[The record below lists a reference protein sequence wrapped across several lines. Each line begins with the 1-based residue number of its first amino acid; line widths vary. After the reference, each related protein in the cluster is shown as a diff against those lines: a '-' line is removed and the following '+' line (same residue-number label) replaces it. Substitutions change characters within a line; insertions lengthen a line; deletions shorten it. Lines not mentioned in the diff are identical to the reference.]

1 MNIPRTKA
9 LAVLAASLLGVTA
22 CTADPV
28 DTGASTGAK
37 PNAAAAAV
45 PQQQVDK
52 TLHDQLPDKIRT
64 AGKIV
69 AVNNGSFPPYVIVG
83 SGADAPIEGATA
95 DLSQAIS
102 QLLGVRIEHTTVD
115 GLASVLSGMQ
125 AKRYDLDLGPTG
137 DFVERQ
143 KQATFI
149 DYVQEYVVFAVR
161 KGNPQGIDGLD
172 TACGKRVAVMAAG
185 SAEKVIK
192 TQSAKCVAAG
202 KPAVAVQS
210 YKDQPSSILAVQS
223 DRADAFFSSQAPL
236 TYFAAQSGGKL
247 ELAGVGKGN
256 GFEDLF
262 QGALVPIGSPLA
274 GVLLAA
280 IEKLHANGAYDAIM
294 AKWGLDQNKL
304 AKPGLNLGKS

>member
-1 MNIPRTKA
+1 MSRRTA
-9 LAVLAASLLGVTA
+9 AVLAASLLVVATA

-28 DTGASTGAK
+28 DTSPGGDAK
-37 PNAAAAAV
+37 APAAAI

-52 TLHDQLPDKIRT
+52 ALQAQLPEKIRA

-83 SGADAPIEGATA
+83 TDKGAPVEGATA
-95 DLSQAIS
+95 DLSQAVG
-102 QLLGVRIEHTTVD
+102 QLLGVQIEHATVD

-125 AKRYDLDLGPTG
+125 AKRYDLDMGPTG
-137 DFVERQ
+137 DFVDRQ

-149 DYVQEYVVFAVR
+149 DYVQEYVVFAVQ
-161 KGNPQGIDGLD
+161 KGNPKGIDGLE
-172 TACGKRVAVMAAG
+172 TACGKRVGVMAAG

-192 TQSAKCVAAG
+192 AQSAKCVAAG
-202 KPAVAVQS
+202 KPPVEVQS

-236 TYFAAQSGGKL
+236 TYFVAQSGGKL

-262 QGALVPIGSPLA
+262 QGALVPVGSPLA
-274 GVLLAA
+274 AVLLAA
-280 IEKLHANGAYDAIM
+280 FEKLHANGTYDAIM
-294 AKWGLDQNKL
+294 TKWGLEQNKL

>member
-1 MNIPRTKA
+1 MFMSRRT
-9 LAVLAASLLGVTA
+9 AVAALAASLLAVTA

-28 DTGASTGAK
+28 DTGTGGNAK
-37 PNAAAAAV
+37 APAAAV

-52 TLHDQLPDKIRT
+52 SLHDRLPAKIKT

-83 SGADAPIEGATA
+83 TDKGASVEGATA
-95 DLSQAIS
+95 DLSQAVG
-102 QLLGVRIEHTTVD
+102 QLLGIRIEHTTVD

-125 AKRYDLDLGPTG
+125 AGRYDLDMGPTG

-161 KGNPQGIDGLD
+161 KGNPKKIDGLE
-172 TACGKRVAVMAAG
+172 TACGKRVGVMAAG

-192 TQSAKCVAAG
+192 AQSAKCVAAG
-202 KPAVAVQS
+202 EPAVEVQS

-236 TYFAAQSGGKL
+236 TYFVSQSGGKL

-280 IEKLHANGAYDAIM
+280 LEKLHANGTYDAIM
-294 AKWGLDQNKL
+294 AKWGLEQNKL
-304 AKPGLNLGKS
+304 PKPGLNLGKS

>member
-1 MNIPRTKA
+1 MSRRTA
-9 LAVLAASLLGVTA
+9 VAVLAASLLGVTA
-22 CTADPV
+22 CTPDPV
-28 DTGASTGAK
+28 ATGTGGDAK
-37 PNAAAAAV
+37 APAAAI

-52 TLHDQLPDKIRT
+52 ALHDQLPAKIRS

-83 SGADAPIEGATA
+83 TDKGAPVEGATA
-95 DLSQAIS
+95 DLSQAVG
-102 QLLGVRIEHTTVD
+102 QLLGIRIEHTTVD

-125 AKRYDLDLGPTG
+125 AGRYDLDMGPTG

-161 KGNPQGIDGLD
+161 KGNPKGIEDLA
-172 TACGKRVAVMAAG
+172 TACGKRVGVMAAG

-192 TQSAKCVAAG
+192 AQSVKCVAAG
-202 KPAVAVQS
+202 KPPVEVQS

-236 TYFAAQSGGKL
+236 TYFVAQSGGKL

-274 GVLLAA
+274 EVLLAA
-280 IEKLHANGAYDAIM
+280 LQKLHANGTYDAIM
-294 AKWGLDQNKL
+294 AKWGLEQNKL
-304 AKPGLNLGKS
+304 PKPGLNLGKS

>member
-1 MNIPRTKA
+1 MTAYRKSVLAFLAVGA
-9 LAVLAASLLGVTA
+9 LAMTA

-28 DTGASTGAK
+28 ETDNSAGAK
-37 PNAAAAAV
+37 PGAAI

-52 TLHDQLPDKIRT
+52 TLQAKLPAKIRT

-83 SGADAPIEGATA
+83 TNKGAEMEGATA
-95 DLSQAIS
+95 DLTRAVS
-102 QLLGVRIEHTTVD
+102 QLLGVQIEHTTVD

-125 AKRYDLDLGPTG
+125 AGRYDLDMGPTG
-137 DFVERQ
+137 DFAERQ

-149 DYVQEYVVFAVR
+149 DYVQEYVVFAVQ
-161 KGNPQGIDGLD
+161 KGNPKGIDGLD
-172 TACGKRVAVMAAG
+172 TACGKRIAVMAAG
-185 SAEKVIK
+185 SAERVIK
-192 TQSAKCVAAG
+192 GQSTKCTAAG
-202 KPAVAVQS
+202 QPAVEVQS

-236 TYFAAQSGGKL
+236 TYFVSQSGGKL

-256 GFEDLF
+256 GFEDLY
-262 QGALVPIGSPLA
+262 QGALVPVGSPLA
-274 GVLLAA
+274 QVLLDAL
-280 IEKLHANGAYDAIM
+280 EKLHADGTYDAIM

-304 AKPGLNLGKS
+304 DKPGLNLGKS

>member
-1 MNIPRTKA
+1 VSIPRTT
-9 LAVLAASLLGVTA
+9 AVLASLALLVTA

-28 DTGASTGAK
+28 ETTSAGNAK
-37 PNAAAAAV
+37 APAAAI

-52 TLHDQLPDKIRT
+52 ALQAQLPEKIKT

-83 SGADAPIEGATA
+83 TDKGAPVEGATA

-102 QLLGVRIEHTTVD
+102 QLLGVQIEHTTVD

-125 AKRYDLDLGPTG
+125 AKRYDLDMGPTG

-149 DYVQEYVVFAVR
+149 DYVQEYVVFAVH
-161 KGNPQGIDGLD
+161 KGNPKGIDGLD
-172 TACGKRVAVMAAG
+172 TACGQRIAVQAAG

-192 TQSAKCVAAG
+192 AQSVKCVAAG
-202 KPAVAVQS
+202 KPAVQVQS

-236 TYFAAQSGGKL
+236 TYFVAQSDGKL

-256 GFEDLF
+256 GFEDLY

-274 GVLLAA
+274 AVLLAA
-280 IEKLHANGAYDAIM
+280 IEKLHANGTYDAIM
-294 AKWGLDQNKL
+294 TKWGLEQNKL

>member
-1 MNIPRTKA
+1 MSRRTA
-9 LAVLAASLLGVTA
+9 VAVLAASLLGVTA

-28 DTGASTGAK
+28 ATGAGSDAK
-37 PNAAAAAV
+37 APAAAI

-52 TLHDQLPDKIRT
+52 ALHDQLPEKIKT
-64 AGKIV
+64 AGKII

-83 SGADAPIEGATA
+83 TDKGAPVEGATA
-95 DLSQAIS
+95 DLSQAVG
-102 QLLGVRIEHTTVD
+102 QLLGVQIEHTTVD

-125 AKRYDLDLGPTG
+125 AKRYDLDMGPTG

-161 KGNPQGIDGLD
+161 KGNPKGIEDLD
-172 TACGKRVAVMAAG
+172 TACGKRVGVMAAG

-192 TQSAKCVAAG
+192 AQSAKCVAAG
-202 KPAVAVQS
+202 KPAVEVQS

-236 TYFAAQSGGKL
+236 TYFVAQSGGKL

-280 IEKLHANGAYDAIM
+280 LEKLHANGTYDAIM
-294 AKWGLDQNKL
+294 AKWGLEQNKL

>member
-1 MNIPRTKA
+1 MSVPRTTAVA
-9 LAVLAASLLGVTA
+9 LLATSLLGVTA

-28 DTGASTGAK
+28 PTSGSDAK
-37 PNAAAAAV
+37 APAAAI

-52 TLHDQLPDKIRT
+52 ALQDKLPAKVKT

-83 SGADAPIEGATA
+83 TDKGAPVEGATA
-95 DLSQAIS
+95 DLSQAVG
-102 QLLGVRIEHTTVD
+102 QLLGIQIEHTTVD

-125 AKRYDLDLGPTG
+125 AGRYDLDMGPTG

-149 DYVQEYVVFAVR
+149 DYVQEYVVFAVH
-161 KGNPQGIDGLD
+161 KGNPKGIDGLD
-172 TACGKRVAVMAAG
+172 TACGKRVAVQAAG

-192 TQSAKCVAAG
+192 AQSTKCVAAG
-202 KPAVAVQS
+202 KPAVDVQS

-223 DRADAFFSSQAPL
+223 DRADAVFSSQAPL
-236 TYFAAQSGGKL
+236 TYFVAQSGGKL

-262 QGALVPIGSPLA
+262 QGALVPVGSPLA
-274 GVLLAA
+274 DVLLAA
-280 IEKLHANGAYDAIM
+280 IEKLHANGTYDAIM
-294 AKWGLDQNKL
+294 TKWGLEQNKL
-304 AKPGLNLGKS
+304 PTPGLNLGKS

>member
-1 MNIPRTKA
+1 MSRRTA
-9 LAVLAASLLGVTA
+9 VAVLAASLLGVTA
-22 CTADPV
+22 CTVDPV
-28 DTGASTGAK
+28 DTGAGGNAK
-37 PNAAAAAV
+37 APAAAI

-52 TLHDQLPDKIRT
+52 TLHDQLPAKIKT
-64 AGKIV
+64 SGKIV

-83 SGADAPIEGATA
+83 TDKGAPVEGATA
-95 DLSQAIS
+95 DLSQAVG
-102 QLLGVRIEHTTVD
+102 QLLGVQIEHTTVD

-125 AKRYDLDLGPTG
+125 AKRYDLDMGPTG

-143 KQATFI
+143 QQATFI

-161 KGNPQGIDGLD
+161 KGNPKGIEDLD
-172 TACGKRVAVMAAG
+172 TACGKRVGVMAAG

-192 TQSAKCVAAG
+192 AQSAKCVTAG
-202 KPAVAVQS
+202 KPAIEVQS

-236 TYFAAQSGGKL
+236 TYFVSQSGGKL

-274 GVLLAA
+274 DVLLAA
-280 IEKLHANGAYDAIM
+280 LEKLHANGTYDAIM
-294 AKWGLDQNKL
+294 AKWGLEQNKL

>member
-1 MNIPRTKA
+1 VSIPRTTA
-9 LAVLAASLLGVTA
+9 IAVLAASLLGVTA

-28 DTGASTGAK
+28 ETSAGGDAK
-37 PNAAAAAV
+37 APAAAI

-52 TLHDQLPDKIRT
+52 ALHAQLPAKIKSS
-64 AGKIV
+64 GKIV

-83 SGADAPIEGATA
+83 TDERAPIEGATA

-102 QLLGVRIEHTTVD
+102 QLLGVQIEHTTVD

-149 DYVQEYVVFAVR
+149 DYVQEYVVFAVH
-161 KGNPQGIDGLD
+161 KGNPKGIEGLD
-172 TACGKRVAVMAAG
+172 TACGKRVGVMAAG

-192 TQSAKCVAAG
+192 AQSDKCVAAG
-202 KPAVAVQS
+202 KPAVEVQS

-236 TYFAAQSGGKL
+236 TYFVAQSDGKL

-262 QGALVPIGSPLA
+262 QGALVPLGSPLA
-274 GVLLAA
+274 DVLLAA
-280 IEKLHANGAYDAIM
+280 LGKLHANGTYDAIM
-294 AKWGLDQNKL
+294 AKWGLEQNKL

>member
-1 MNIPRTKA
+1 MFMSRRT
-9 LAVLAASLLGVTA
+9 AVAALAASLLGVTA

-28 DTGASTGAK
+28 DTGTGGNAK
-37 PNAAAAAV
+37 APAAAV

-52 TLHDQLPDKIRT
+52 SLHDRLPAKIKT

-83 SGADAPIEGATA
+83 TDKGASVEGATA
-95 DLSQAIS
+95 DLSQAVG
-102 QLLGVRIEHTTVD
+102 QLLGIRIEHTTVD

-125 AKRYDLDLGPTG
+125 AGRYDLDMGPTG

-161 KGNPQGIDGLD
+161 KGNPKKIDGLE
-172 TACGKRVAVMAAG
+172 TACGKRVGVMAAG

-192 TQSAKCVAAG
+192 AQSAKCVAAG
-202 KPAVAVQS
+202 KPAIEVQS

-236 TYFAAQSGGKL
+236 TYFVAQSGGKL

-280 IEKLHANGAYDAIM
+280 LEKLHANGTYDAIM
-294 AKWGLDQNKL
+294 AKWGLEQNKL
-304 AKPGLNLGKS
+304 PKPGLNLGKS

>member
-1 MNIPRTKA
+1 VTAYRKSA
-9 LAVLAASLLGVTA
+9 LSLLAAGVLLMTA

-28 DTGASTGAK
+28 ETDTSADAK
-37 PNAAAAAV
+37 PGAAI

-52 TLHDQLPDKIRT
+52 ALQAKLPAKIRS

-83 SGADAPIEGATA
+83 ANKGTEIEGATA
-95 DLSQAIS
+95 DLTRAVS

-125 AKRYDLDLGPTG
+125 AGRYDLDMGPTG
-137 DFVERQ
+137 DFPERQ

-161 KGNPQGIDGLD
+161 KGNPKGIDGLE
-172 TACGKRVAVMAAG
+172 TACGQRIAVMAAG
-185 SAEKVIK
+185 SAERVIK
-192 TQSAKCVAAG
+192 AQSTKCTAAG
-202 KPAVAVQS
+202 KPPVDVQS

-236 TYFAAQSGGKL
+236 TYFVSQSGGKL
-247 ELAGVGKGN
+247 ELAGIGKGN

-262 QGALVPIGSPLA
+262 QGALVPVGSPLA
-274 GVLLAA
+274 EVLLAA
-280 IEKLHANGAYDAIM
+280 FEKLHADGTYDAIM
-294 AKWGLDQNKL
+294 TKWGLDRNKL
-304 AKPGLNLGKS
+304 DKPGLNLGKS

>member
-1 MNIPRTKA
+1 MSRRTA
-9 LAVLAASLLGVTA
+9 VAVLAASLLGVTA

-28 DTGASTGAK
+28 ETTGAGGNAK
-37 PNAAAAAV
+37 APAAAI

-52 TLHDQLPDKIRT
+52 TLHDQLPAKIK
-64 AGKIV
+64 ASGKIV

-83 SGADAPIEGATA
+83 TDKGAPVEGATA
-95 DLSQAIS
+95 DLSQAVG
-102 QLLGVRIEHTTVD
+102 QLLGVQIEHTTVD

-125 AKRYDLDLGPTG
+125 AKRYDLDMGPTG

-143 KQATFI
+143 QQATFI

-161 KGNPQGIDGLD
+161 KGNPKGIEDLD
-172 TACGKRVAVMAAG
+172 TACGKRVGVMAAG

-192 TQSAKCVAAG
+192 AQSAKCVTAG
-202 KPAVAVQS
+202 KPAIEVQS

-236 TYFAAQSGGKL
+236 TYFVSQSGGKL

-274 GVLLAA
+274 DVLLAA
-280 IEKLHANGAYDAIM
+280 LDKLHANGTYDAIM
-294 AKWGLDQNKL
+294 AKWGLEQNKL